1 MLPCFRR
8 NNSYLTNFSQM
19 RWTVDGSGVLTDPDN
34 YFNKSAAEILND
46 IFDDK
51 SIFHCENLFLR
62 CVST

>member
-1 MLPCFRR
+1 
-8 NNSYLTNFSQM
+8 M